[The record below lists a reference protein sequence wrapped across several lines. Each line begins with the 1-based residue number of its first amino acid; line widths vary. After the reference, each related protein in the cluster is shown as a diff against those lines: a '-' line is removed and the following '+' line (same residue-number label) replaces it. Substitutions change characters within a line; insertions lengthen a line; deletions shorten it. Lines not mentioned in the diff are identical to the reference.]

1 MKRYK
6 KTSGSKS
13 NVNDAEVAYFK
24 KQSQE
29 VSPEVLLS
37 ITEGHLTEPLQR
49 VSAFRKGFKKK
60 SFDKLKEY
68 SGLDNHT
75 LAVALAVS
83 AKTIQRVQTFDVV
96 QSEKLYQLAT
106 VYALGLS
113 YFGKEGFARWMERPL
128 FTLGNRKP
136 IELIDVSE
144 GLELVKAE
152 IIRLQHGVGL

>member
-13 NVNDAEVAYFK
+13 TVNDAEVAYVK
-24 KQSQE
+24 KQN
-29 VSPEVLLS
+29 VDVTPEVLLS
-37 ITEGHLTEPLQR
+37 ISEGHLTEPLQR
-49 VSAFRKGFKKK
+49 VFAFRKGFKKK

-68 SGLDNHT
+68 SGLDNNT
-75 LAVALAVS
+75 LAIALAVS
-83 AKTIQRVQTFDVV
+83 AKTM
-96 QSEKLYQLAT
+96 
-106 VYALGLS
+106 GLS
-113 YFGKEGFARWMERPL
+113 YFGKEGFSRWMERPL

>member
-13 NVNDAEVAYFK
+13 TVNDAEVAYVK
-24 KQSQE
+24 KQN
-29 VSPEVLLS
+29 VDVTPEVLLS
-37 ITEGHLTEPLQR
+37 ISEGHLTEPLQR
-49 VSAFRKGFKKK
+49 VFAFRKGFRKK

-68 SGLDNHT
+68 SGLDNNT
-75 LAVALAVS
+75 LAIALAVS
-83 AKTIQRVQTFDVV
+83 AKTIQRVQTFDIV

-106 VYALGLS
+106 LYAMGLS
-113 YFGKEGFARWMERPL
+113 YFGKEGFSRWMERPL